1 MYFKGE
7 LGMAQVRQIANML
20 ELFEYF
26 ARVQRPAGLAEL
38 SAHFGW
44 PRSSTF
50 NIIDTLVE
58 TGFLYEP
65 RARNG
70 YYPTPRWLAL
80 SEQISSAEPLSEQAI
95 HLVRQIAGKTRETV
109 WIATTSG
116 QYAVMLHVITS
127 PHPIRYA
134 AEPGKRL
141 PLHATATGQALLSQM
156 PSTQQKNLLKR
167 ARFIKY
173 GVGSPMS
180 MEEVLIQLQ
189 EGKARGWFQ
198 SASNYSPDLGGV
210 SMPISLAGRTF
221 AITAAGPL
229 FRVAEK
235 FSEIASLMHA
245 TLAPLHTELNK
256 AEV

>member
-1 MYFKGE
+1 
-7 LGMAQVRQIANML
+7 MAQVRQIANML
-20 ELFEYF
+20 ELFAYF

-65 RARNG
+65 RTRGG

-80 SEQISSAEPLSEQAI
+80 SQEISAAEPLSEQAI
-95 HLVRQIAGKTRETV
+95 ELVRQIADKTKETV
-109 WIATTSG
+109 WIAAASG
-116 QYAVMLHVITS
+116 QYAVMLQVITS

-156 PSTQQKNLLKR
+156 SATQQKTLLKR
-167 ARFIKY
+167 VQFIKY
-173 GVGSPMS
+173 GAGSPLCAD
-180 MEEVLIQLQ
+180 EVFARLR
-189 EGKARGWFQ
+189 EGMARGWFQ

-210 SMPISLAGRTF
+210 SLPVALGGRNF
-221 AITAAGPL
+221 SITAAGPL

-235 FSEIASLMHA
+235 FAEIAALMQA
-245 TLAPLHTELNK
+245 VLASCNHGQTDG
-256 AEV
+256 

>member
-1 MYFKGE
+1 
-7 LGMAQVRQIANML
+7 MAQVRQIANML

-38 SAHFGW
+38 SEHFGW

-80 SEQISSAEPLSEQAI
+80 SQEISAAEPLSEQAI
-95 HLVRQIAGKTRETV
+95 SMVRQVADKTKETV
-109 WIATTSG
+109 WIAATSG

-156 PSTQQKNLLKR
+156 PATQQKNLLKR
-167 ARFIKY
+167 AHFVKH
-173 GVGSPMS
+173 GAGSPMS
-180 MEEVLIQLQ
+180 AEEVLARLQ
-189 EGKARGWFQ
+189 EGKERGWFQ

-210 SMPISLAGRTF
+210 SMPVSLAGRAF

-235 FSEIASLMHA
+235 FSDIAKLMHA
-245 TLAPLHTELNK
+245 TLAPFSTHTGK
-256 AEV
+256 TKT